1 MLKNKQK
8 AIVRKFIEEIY
19 NKGNL
24 AALDD
29 LVDTELIFHG
39 LSKTEDIEDIKLAIG
54 HVREYWNTIFSDLRF
69 TIDEIFIDGERVIVR
84 LTKRGTF
91 KSTYKNRMPAGSK
104 LSVPATEIFRVTNG
118 KVKEIWANP

>member
-1 MLKNKQK
+1 MLKKRQK
-8 AIVRKFIEEIY
+8 AIVRKFVEEIY

-29 LVDTELIFHG
+29 LVDAELIFHG
-39 LSKTEDIEDIKLAIG
+39 IPEAEDLEDVKLAIA
-54 HVREYWNTIFSDLRF
+54 HVRENWNSIFSHLRF
-69 TIDEIFIDGERVIVR
+69 TVDEIFIDGDRVIVR

-91 KSTYKNRMPAGSK
+91 KNTYQQKFRSGEK
-104 LSVPATEIFRVTNG
+104 LSVPATEIFRISNG